1 MFHMQWW
8 MIGGTRLQIVNVE
21 SFLYLS
27 LVVPS
32 LRHPHHSPSSACL
45 GLSSHCRWKAFLFK
59 KCSLQSSAFHSYF
72 LLQKFREACKE
83 TSANSLVK
91 YWQPHHH
98 PPTQSS
104 TFNKQKRTIPIT
116 QDENQQLINLT
127 SIIIMF
133 RNFFSGWCETNCD
146 RNFLGLP
153 HSCTL
158 DLSGHRWKR
167 KNILEQP
174 IFTFARKITQK
185 PIFTLNSL
193 FSGILALF
201 LCFPGQFFQSDF
213 CSEWE

>member
-1 MFHMQWW
+1 MMDDWW
-8 MIGGTRLQIVNVE
+8 YQIANSECWKLPLSFFSGSDSPPSSPQSFICLPWPLFTLQVE
-21 SFLYLS
+21 SIS
-27 LVVPS
+27 VP
-32 LRHPHHSPSSACL
+32 
-45 GLSSHCRWKAFLFK
+45 K

-91 YWQPHHH
+91 YWHPHHH

-174 IFTFARKITQK
+174 IFTFACKIAQK
-185 PIFTLNSL
+185 PILPWTL
-193 FSGILALF
+193 
-201 LCFPGQFFQSDF
+201 FFQEFLLYFFAFRVNFSSRTF
-213 CSEWE
+213 AQSENNSKR